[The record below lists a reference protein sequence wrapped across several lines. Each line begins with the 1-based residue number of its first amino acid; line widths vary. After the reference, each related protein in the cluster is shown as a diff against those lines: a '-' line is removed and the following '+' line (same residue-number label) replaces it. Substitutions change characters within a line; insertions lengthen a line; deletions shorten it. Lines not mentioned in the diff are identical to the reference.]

1 VKSFSIYVTS
11 LLFVIDAHAVARD
24 FPVGK
29 TSVERRPK
37 ESRLLVLAVQSVTP
51 E

>member
-29 TSVERRPK
+29 TEVELRLK
-37 ESRLLVLAVQSVTP
+37 ESRL
-51 E
+51 